1 MTMMFYDMSR
11 QYHAERIQTPAE
23 RRRADEEAGMMAAE
37 MSQLWQRLTRPARI
51 LRGLHA
57 RQARTTLYAR

>member
-1 MTMMFYDMSR
+1 MIFYDMSR
-11 QYHAERIQTPAE
+11 EYHAERIQTPAE
-23 RRRADEEAGMMAAE
+23 RRRADGQAGMMAAE

-51 LRGLHA
+51 LRGSRA